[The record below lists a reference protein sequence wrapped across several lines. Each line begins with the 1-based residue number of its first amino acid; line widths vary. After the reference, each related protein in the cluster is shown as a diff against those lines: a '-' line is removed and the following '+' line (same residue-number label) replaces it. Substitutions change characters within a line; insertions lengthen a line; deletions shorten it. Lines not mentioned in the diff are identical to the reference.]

1 MESEESE
8 LTINDIQN
16 KIDKGLIWE
25 RKDKKFRKDK
35 GGEYKTRDR
44 KEWERSNFVKTYLAV
59 FFHPDGFTQ
68 TDIAKAGILFQKD
81 KRGEYLPYSES
92 SKGAVIRALIEELVE
107 EKWIKPKDVDEKRER
122 KDDRKKVYVINEEK
136 EILTQFMQKYTLN
149 ELQLSYVK
157 QELNKLRANNKI
169 IEVIMNELRE
179 TLILELEDIA
189 ESLVYYILDPPIDI
203 FQTTT
208 SKITFLKEDI
218 DSFIWDK
225 ITNYRKS
232 VMYPQ
237 LYFND
242 GFMCVTKAGFVFQN
256 KKYSLQSIRFFEY
269 PFYFKVSD
277 NNKTTCFGYIRKIYE
292 NTYHT
297 LLKNLNKD
305 PFSSY
310 PKLFKFVLEDGIEYI
325 KNTENHFIKE
335 MNPNWE
341 NDIKGEGEAVK
352 EEEVDKIKRNIK
364 ECNFWF
370 RWYIDYILIYLF
382 SYGKT
387 GIKNQ
392 KSEILGN
399 YVKWEDKRVYDG
411 EIYSPTFKIMDIVP
425 DRFHHDIEHKKEN
438 IRNELDHQIKQEYIN
453 AMRKGLNE
461 FLFEIGLYHICD
473 RDYLKEKLNKWED
486 RCSFEVEIGNRRP
499 SLTIPIKFF
508 EINKG
513 NLFLSLEDLGIGK
526 EEIDDDIY
534 DLWFVQDF
542 SLFDKIPKTNE
553 DFRERYIQKYTEA
566 VKEFYNYSK
575 EKGWEWVKYYGESD
589 PEKIKSDLEKEYYY
603 KAPISD
609 EYMNYLSQ
617 EIKKLSTPSVFPAL
631 KDLTVNMKKLMN
643 TESENEFKNIF
654 IELFIDRLLLSGTE
668 PEFTYF
674 L

>member
-1 MESEESE
+1 MSRGDLQEMEVGTKQSR
-8 LTINDIQN
+8 T
-16 KIDKGLIWE
+16 
-25 RKDKKFRKDK
+25 
-35 GGEYKTRDR
+35 
-44 KEWERSNFVKTYLAV
+44 AV
-59 FFHPDGFTQ
+59 NAG
-68 TDIAKAGILFQKD
+68 AKAADPMQHLSGSTPGQTGSWEDLGGPTPENYKVDDDSAKLKTPGTTLKQVRD
-81 KRGEYLPYSES
+81 VVN
-92 SKGAVIRALIEELVE
+92 KGAAAADAM
-107 EKWIKPKDVDEKRER
+107 K
-122 KDDRKKVYVINEEK
+122 
-136 EILTQFMQKYTLN
+136 
-149 ELQLSYVK
+149 
-157 QELNKLRANNKI
+157 
-169 IEVIMNELRE
+169 
-179 TLILELEDIA
+179 
-189 ESLVYYILDPPIDI
+189 
-203 FQTTT
+203 
-208 SKITFLKEDI
+208 
-218 DSFIWDK
+218 
-225 ITNYRKS
+225 
-232 VMYPQ
+232 
-237 LYFND
+237 
-242 GFMCVTKAGFVFQN
+242 
-256 KKYSLQSIRFFEY
+256 
-269 PFYFKVSD
+269 
-277 NNKTTCFGYIRKIYE
+277 
-292 NTYHT
+292 
-297 LLKNLNKD
+297 
-305 PFSSY
+305 
-310 PKLFKFVLEDGIEYI
+310 
-325 KNTENHFIKE
+325 
-335 MNPNWE
+335 
-341 NDIKGEGEAVK
+341 AVK